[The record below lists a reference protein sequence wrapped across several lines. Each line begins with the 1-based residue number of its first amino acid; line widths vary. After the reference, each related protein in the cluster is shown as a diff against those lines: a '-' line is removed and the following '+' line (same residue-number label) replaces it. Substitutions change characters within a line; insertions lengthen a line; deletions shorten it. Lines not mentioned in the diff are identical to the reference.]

1 MRNVITFTVLFLTG
15 CKILPAQTSSG
26 TAEVDQLKSM
36 VTAQQK
42 TLEHQQSQIEALQK
56 ALAGQRA
63 LLEQALQEI
72 REGNPALL
80 STVYQ
85 PGTSGTAAAM
95 QAPEK
100 QAVPSDQEPLTP
112 EQKKVQEE
120 LQRGPEI
127 ADVTPDTLALKLGPA
142 KIRLLGYPALT
153 GVTARR
159 TQAGTSAPAS
169 PTFPLR
175 TQFRATQVSS
185 VCPRKARGS
194 LSALTRICKRAG
206 RLDTLR
212 WILEERYRAT
222 WR

>member
-1 MRNVITFTVLFLTG
+1 MRNVIIFAILFLTG

-56 ALAGQRA
+56 ALAEQRA
-63 LLEQALQEI
+63 LFEQALQEN

-85 PGTSGTAAAM
+85 PRTSEAAAM

-100 QAVPSDQEPLTP
+100 QAVPDDQEPLTP
-112 EQKKVQEE
+112 EQKMVQEE

-127 ADVTPDTLALKLGPA
+127 ADVTPDTPALKLGPA

-153 GVTARR
+153 GVYRSTNAGGNV
-159 TQAGTSAPAS
+159 GTSFTSGP
-169 PTFPLR
+169 FCR
-175 TQFRATQVSS
+175 T
-185 VCPRKARGS
+185 G
-194 LSALTRICKRAG
+194 
-206 RLDTLR
+206 D
-212 WILEERYRAT
+212 
-222 WR
+222 